1 MSERKIQKLEKKVQI
16 LESLLEEKSRE
27 LFHQKELAQANFE
40 FIQSITNIMND
51 MIIVCLEN
59 GDLIYAN
66 ESASYQFGQIVQG
79 ESKSIHTIFSKR
91 ILKQLDIKGASEQEK
106 YIKCQLTSINN
117 QHFPALISA
126 KKTQISLNK
135 EVQNVHIYTIVDY
148 TELKVQEDIIEHQK
162 AKILHKNQLSN
173 LGEMAR
179 GIAHEI
185 NNPLSI
191 IDGQARRLSDL
202 IKNPDSTEDQRVEL
216 SEKIQKNIKR
226 ITNIIVALKKLT
238 KIPSSEHISN
248 IDLESII
255 RTIKELS
262 FERLKQKGISLILPS
277 DNDERITIR
286 ANETIIIQTLVSLIT
301 NAEDAVTAQDQ
312 KWIRIEALSKPDHIC
327 IRVIDSGNGID
338 DHILSKI
345 FNPFFTT
352 KEFGKG
358 TGLGLSSSRESI
370 ESIGGHLEYEKSS
383 TNTSFSVRLPKA
395 S

>member
-1 MSERKIQKLEKKVQI
+1 
-16 LESLLEEKSRE
+16 
-27 LFHQKELAQANFE
+27 
-40 FIQSITNIMND
+40 
-51 MIIVCLEN
+51 
-59 GDLIYAN
+59 
-66 ESASYQFGQIVQG
+66 
-79 ESKSIHTIFSKR
+79 
-91 ILKQLDIKGASEQEK
+91 
-106 YIKCQLTSINN
+106 
-117 QHFPALISA
+117 
-126 KKTQISLNK
+126 
-135 EVQNVHIYTIVDY
+135 
-148 TELKVQEDIIEHQK
+148 
-162 AKILHKNQLSN
+162 
-173 LGEMAR
+173 
-179 GIAHEI
+179 
-185 NNPLSI
+185 
-191 IDGQARRLSDL
+191 
-202 IKNPDSTEDQRVEL
+202 
-216 SEKIQKNIKR
+216 
-226 ITNIIVALKKLT
+226 VALKKLT